1 MRTIRCYAV
10 GALIVLGATTLVACT
25 GTPPESPPSET
36 ASTPPAPSSSVS
48 AEPEP
53 EPEPDPVLEPEGSAE
68 DNLPY
73 FNFVNSKLLE
83 NGNPGGRAIIDN
95 LVSAGFDKSAMEV
108 TADRTPRGVAV
119 DSLQFS
125 VLLGDECLIGQA
137 GAGGY
142 TAILAP
148 ALHIGTCLI
157 GKTRAIDW

>member
-1 MRTIRCYAV
+1 MGAIRCCAV
-10 GALIVLGATTLVACT
+10 GALIVLGAATLVACT
-25 GTPPESPPSET
+25 GTPSENPPSET
-36 ASTPPAPSSSVS
+36 DSTSPSPSSSAS
-48 AEPEP
+48 ADPV
-53 EPEPDPVLEPEGSAE
+53 PEPDPVLESEGSAE

-83 NGNPGGRAIIDN
+83 NGNPGGRAVIDN

-108 TADRTPRGVAV
+108 TADRTPLGSNV

-125 VLLGDECLIGQA
+125 VRMGDECLIGQA

-142 TAILAP
+142 AATVAP
-148 ALHIGTCLI
+148 TLQTGNCLI